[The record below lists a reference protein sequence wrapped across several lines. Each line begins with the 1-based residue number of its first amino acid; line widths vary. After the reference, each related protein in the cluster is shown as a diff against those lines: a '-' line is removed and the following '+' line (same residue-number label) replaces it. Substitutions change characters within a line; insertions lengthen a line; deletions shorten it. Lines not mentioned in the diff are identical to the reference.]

1 MKGNLALAGITIH
14 TERERGRSTYIE
26 ELDRCVGM
34 EATWARFAFHRSPTP
49 GNYHD
54 NDDDDD
60 DDDGNAD
67 NDDVD
72 NDDDDDDDHDDMM
85 KAGYQSQISKSLSV
99 LEDRSFL
106 QIPTCH
112 KLQ

>member
-1 MKGNLALAGITIH
+1 M
-14 TERERGRSTYIE
+14 
-26 ELDRCVGM
+26 GM

-49 GNYHD
+49 GNYDD
-54 NDDDDD
+54 NDDHDD
-60 DDDGNAD
+60 DDDGN
-67 NDDVD
+67 ND

-85 KAGYQSQISKSLSV
+85 KVCYQSQISKSLSV

>member
-1 MKGNLALAGITIH
+1 M
-14 TERERGRSTYIE
+14 
-26 ELDRCVGM
+26 GM

-49 GNYHD
+49 GNYQD

>member
-14 TERERGRSTYIE
+14 TERSRRLTYIE

-54 NDDDDD
+54 NDDDD